1 MSSPDARFPDDGS
14 DRLTVA
20 AVQITS
26 GDDRAVNIARARDL
40 VGEAARAGARL
51 IVLPEKWPHL
61 HGPRTAEGAEP
72 LDGPSVSAAAGWA
85 RELDVAI
92 VAGSITEGAQAGRV
106 HNTSVLLAPG
116 GGVVAVYRKI
126 HMFDVDVD
134 GRSYRESAVTAP
146 GTETVAAD
154 VLGRRVGMSIC
165 YDLRF
170 PELYRRLASAGAQL
184 LVVPAAFTDVTGR
197 AHWETLLRARAIE
210 NQAFVIAAGQVGR
223 HSDGTLSH
231 GHSMIVDAWGTV
243 LAEAPEGEG
252 VAVATLDFAALADI
266 RRRLPALAH
275 RRDDLA

>member
-40 VGEAARAGARL
+40 VGEAARGGARR

-72 LDGPSVSAAAGWA
+72 LDGPSVSAAAAWA

-223 HSDGTLSH
+223 HADGTLSH